1 MNVCVPAVVGGF
13 SVPDEALL
21 NDDAGC
27 GCCCCCVCCGNC
39 NVVEEEAAEE
49 EEGAS
54 FGSDVGVDVG
64 SAAGASDF
72 LSEDEGAL
80 KASKIQGDNSGR
92 KTSR

>member
-1 MNVCVPAVVGGF
+1 M
-13 SVPDEALL
+13 PDEALL

-27 GCCCCCVCCGNC
+27 GCCCCVCCGNC

-49 EEGAS
+49 EEEDS
-54 FGSDVGVDVG
+54 FGSDDDGVGVG

-92 KTSR
+92 RNSR